1 MGEANGRFKGFQS
14 QIQPNCSSILKL
26 SRFTENSCGRCSEVG
41 NTEILIYALLL
52 GFWSVCEIQVLAR
65 QIQSISFSNYLR
77 EANFLADSLA
87 SLYWRS
93 PFLICWSSSSWSVG
107 VEVFVGILI
116 CKCCPLYEEENITL
130 DSSHFSERIV
140 IVIDNIIHS
149 KFAEPTS
156 QHIYKSNTQR
166 DIIRTL
172 NFV

>member
-1 MGEANGRFKGFQS
+1 MVVLKVSNPRFNLIVLLF
-14 QIQPNCSSILKL
+14 SSYQGLRKTVVAGA
-26 SRFTENSCGRCSEVG
+26 RKFG
-41 NTEILIYALLL
+41 NTELLIYALLL

-93 PFLICWSSSSWSVG
+93 PFLNCWSSSSWSVG